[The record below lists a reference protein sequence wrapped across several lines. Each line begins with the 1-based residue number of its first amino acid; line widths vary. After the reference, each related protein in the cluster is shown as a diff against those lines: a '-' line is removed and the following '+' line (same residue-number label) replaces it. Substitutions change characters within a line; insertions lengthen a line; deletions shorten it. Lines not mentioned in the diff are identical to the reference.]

1 MARTS
6 ALLALA
12 AASCF
17 ALSVQAQETTVK
29 SQTKVK
35 TDDAKAITVNGCLQS
50 GPDAGTWTLSNI
62 IRPPATDKDK
72 KTVGTSGTVTSYVL
86 APKDGVDLTAHV
98 GHRVEITALEIPAKT
113 ATDKDAKI
121 EVKDKTE
128 VKREN
133 MPDEKT
139 QTKTK
144 TEIERSPMPKLT
156 VLSVKHIAPSCM

>member
-35 TDDAKAITVNGCLQS
+35 TDDAKAITLNGCLQS

-62 IRPPATDKDK
+62 IRPPATDK
-72 KTVGTSGTVTSYVL
+72 KTVGTTGTVTSYVL

-98 GHRVEITALEIPAKT
+98 GHRVEITALEIAAKT
-113 ATDKDAKI
+113 ATDDDAKI
-121 EVKDKTE
+121 EVKDKTK

-144 TEIERSPMPKLT
+144 AEIERGPMPKLT
-156 VLSVKHIAPSCM
+156 VLTVKHIAPACM